1 MLHKALYSGHN
12 DHNYFEIA
20 HTMKYVDDMVG
31 NNFRLYSFV
40 DNHDVERIYTKLN
53 NKAHFVPVHI
63 MLYTVP
69 GIPAIYYGS
78 EFGIEGRKE
87 QFSDDSLRPALNY
100 EDYKNSVNTNPY
112 TKLIATLGKIRK
124 NTPALVYGDFKEL
137 ILQNTYYAYS
147 RTIDGQSVV
156 IAVNNA
162 DEDISM
168 RLPVSNETEYTG
180 ALSGEIWIPTKLN
193 HEDIGSIDSVETRK
207 MPESKEA
214 DETPKSTESV
224 EPVETPEV
232 VEPVEMPETEEA
244 VETAEA
250 ERIVNENTAYE
261 DMSVEELQ
269 EVILEKMKRNGP
281 VTEYMRGTVRE
292 NTHHGSLVTW
302 AKSFG

>member
-1 MLHKALYSGHN
+1 
-12 DHNYFEIA
+12 
-20 HTMKYVDDMVG
+20 
-31 NNFRLYSFV
+31 
-40 DNHDVERIYTKLN
+40 
-53 NKAHFVPVHI
+53 
-63 MLYTVP
+63 
-69 GIPAIYYGS
+69 
-78 EFGIEGRKE
+78 
-87 QFSDDSLRPALNY
+87 LNY

-124 NTPALVYGDFKEL
+124 NTSALVYGDFKEL

-180 ALSGEIWIPTKLN
+180 ALSGEKVSVNDGCINVKVAANSGEIWIPTKLN

-207 MPESKEA
+207 MPELKETV
-214 DETPKSTESV
+214 EPPKSTESV

-244 VETAEA
+244 VETPKPKEPLNTLKSKEPVEPPEPTESVEPVETPEA